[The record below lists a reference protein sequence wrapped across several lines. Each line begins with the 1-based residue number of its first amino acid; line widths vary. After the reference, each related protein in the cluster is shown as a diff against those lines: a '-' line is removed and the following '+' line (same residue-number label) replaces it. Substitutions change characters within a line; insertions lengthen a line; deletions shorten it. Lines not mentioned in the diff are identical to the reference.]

1 MRRKH
6 FDRSA
11 INRYASEV
19 ISVGRKSCCTESV
32 VYICESSVNFLFF
45 LVTPPISIDTS
56 GANFGHGI
64 FIDFLAPG
72 PVSFQWK
79 CIKVI

>member
-6 FDRSA
+6 FDRSVK
-11 INRYASEV
+11 NRYAPEV

-32 VYICESSVNFLFF
+32 VYICESSVNCF

-64 FIDFLAPG
+64 FIDFFGTRTSLFS
-72 PVSFQWK
+72 VEMH
-79 CIKVI
+79 